1 MRPSSLPA
9 APAAIFTLGLLGAV
23 LGAGSLSGC
32 ATGPSI
38 PGTLVPDTRANRQ
51 IIEVCEKYRRALE
64 DRDAD
69 VLLGMASPQ
78 YFEDSG
84 TPKADDDYGYEG
96 LKTILATRLS
106 SLKAVRY
113 NIQYRRVAFNPTANR
128 VAVDIRYDASYQL
141 ATELGDRWERKQ
153 SEKRLE
159 LEFDK
164 NRRAWLFTTGM

>member
-1 MRPSSLPA
+1 MRSPTSLV
-9 APAAIFTLGLLGAV
+9 AV
-23 LGAGSLSGC
+23 LALFAVTGISPLGGC
-32 ATGPSI
+32 ATAPAI

-69 VLLGMASPQ
+69 VLLGMASRQ

-84 TPKADDDYGYEG
+84 TPKAEDDYGYEG
-96 LKTILATRLS
+96 LRTIIATRLS

-113 NIQYRRVAFNPTANR
+113 NIQYRRVAFNATGTRAS
-128 VAVDIRYDASYQL
+128 VDIRYDASYQL
-141 ATELGDRWERKQ
+141 LTELGDRWERKQ

-164 NRRAWLFTTGM
+164 DRRIWLFTTGM